1 MKAKK
6 YTELYNDV
14 WQALHKRDKFVV
26 TSDKTHDELV
36 DYLAKH
42 LERFAATGS
51 TVGGFHIVSWPE
63 LAEEVL
69 LLLACQDDA

>member
-6 YTELYNDV
+6 YTELYNAV

-36 DYLAKH
+36 AYLAQR
-42 LERFAATGS
+42 LERKFRGHS
-51 TVGGFHIVSWPE
+51 LLVPWEEI
-63 LAEEVL
+63 AEEALFL
-69 LLLACQDDA
+69 LTYQDDA